1 MSGLECGCHSCPGLQ
16 SPSAYKFTSIYKM
29 PEQCTSA
36 KRLSQCVHMGW
47 EMSLGGAEFFL
58 GLVSALLYM
67 VAVMLCVHIPGL
79 FSFYYCSICK
89 AIQHLKRNV

>member
-1 MSGLECGCHSCPGLQ
+1 
-16 SPSAYKFTSIYKM
+16 
-29 PEQCTSA
+29 
-36 KRLSQCVHMGW
+36 MGR